1 MLEKPVKLDPE
12 GLMKNLRREGTP
24 SRVYHMELGI
34 DMEIRAAVVERFGIG
49 KELDTN
55 DPRYTH
61 KWSIELHRFLGYDY
75 YSCGVKTSGF
85 PRDHSSADDTAPLDQ
100 RRESRSW
107 TNEHLGPIQTW
118 QDFEEYPWPDPEQ
131 ADTSD
136 LEWCNDNLPDDMC
149 LRSGACQIFEQVT
162 WLMGYE
168 GLCIAI
174 YDQPDLVDAMFQRVG
189 EIFLALNKLICQFP
203 RVGFLISGDDM
214 GFKTQ
219 TMIDPQILID
229 KALSWHKKLA
239 EVAHQSGKLYLIH
252 SCGNLEALMP
262 AMLDAGIDGRHSF
275 EDVIEPVTEIK
286 KRWGDKMA
294 LLGGIDMSFLTLA
307 DEMSIRKRVRE
318 TLDICQEGG
327 GYCLGSGNT
336 VANYIP
342 LDNYLT
348 MLDEGRAYA

>member
-1 MLEKPVKLDPE
+1 
-12 GLMKNLRREGTP
+12 
-24 SRVYHMELGI
+24 
-34 DMEIRAAVVERFGIG
+34 
-49 KELDTN
+49 
-55 DPRYTH
+55 
-61 KWSIELHRFLGYDY
+61 
-75 YSCGVKTSGF
+75 
-85 PRDHSSADDTAPLDQ
+85 
-100 RRESRSW
+100 
-107 TNEHLGPIQTW
+107 
-118 QDFEEYPWPDPEQ
+118 
-131 ADTSD
+131 
-136 LEWCNDNLPDDMC
+136 
-149 LRSGACQIFEQVT
+149 
-162 WLMGYE
+162 MGYE